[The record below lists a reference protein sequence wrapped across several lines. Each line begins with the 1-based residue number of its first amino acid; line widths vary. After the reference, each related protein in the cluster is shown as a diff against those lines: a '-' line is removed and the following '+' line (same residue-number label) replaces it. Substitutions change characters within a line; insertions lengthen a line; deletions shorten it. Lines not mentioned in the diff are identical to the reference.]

1 MKKLRVLLLLDKDL
15 VPPEDYAGEDYTL
28 EKWKTEYDVLLTLR
42 ELGHEVKMLGVVREL
57 ELVEQICRDWKPHIV
72 FNMLE
77 DVYGIIPYDHN
88 MMAFL
93 ELLGVAYTGCNPLG
107 ILLSRDKALTK
118 KLITY
123 HKIRVPKFMVC
134 RRGRRVRRPKRLG
147 FPLIVKSLIEDASYG
162 ISQRSVAQDDAS
174 LNERVAFIHEKF
186 HSDAIVEQFID
197 GREIYM
203 GVLGNKRLEVFPPW
217 ELIVKQKPEG
227 SLLLATHK
235 LKWDM
240 AYQKKL
246 EVKTCLAKN
255 LPEGLGERL
264 NVISKRIYRI
274 LNMSGYARLDFRVS
288 ADGKAYLLEANANP
302 QLAFGEDFAESAE
315 HIGLPYDKLIQRI
328 LSLGLRWKQS
338 HDIA

>member
-15 VPPEDYAGEDYTL
+15 VPPEDYAAADYTR
-28 EKWKTEYDVLLTLR
+28 EPWKAEYDVLLTLC
-42 ELGHEVKMLGVVREL
+42 ELGHEVKVLGVVREL
-57 ELVEQICRDWKPHIV
+57 DVIEKICRDWKPHIV

-88 MMAFL
+88 MVAFL

-107 ILLSRDKALTK
+107 MVLSRDKGLTK

-134 RRGRRVRRPKRLG
+134 RHGQRVRRPKRLG

-186 HSDAIVEQFID
+186 QGDAIVEQFID

-203 GVLGNKRLEVFPPW
+203 GVLGNKRLDVFPPW

-227 SLLLATHK
+227 APLLATHK
-235 LKWDM
+235 LKWDL

-255 LPEGLGERL
+255 LPEGLAERL
-264 NVISKRIYRI
+264 NIISRRIYRI
-274 LNMSGYARLDFRVS
+274 LNMSGYARLDFRVA
-288 ADGKAYLLEANANP
+288 ADGRAYLLEANANP
-302 QLAFGEDFAESAE
+302 QLAYGEDFAESAE
-315 HIGLPYDKLIQRI
+315 YMGLPYEKLIQRI
-328 LSLGLRWKQS
+328 LSLGLRWKQT
-338 HDIA
+338 HAIA